1 MRLSVHDVWTRGAV
15 SDGLCVGSAALLTC
29 CGCHSASPA
38 LSFAA
43 VKPINSFAA
52 VKPINTTTLIQIFD
66 DILSFVSSENLS

>member
-29 CGCHSASPA
+29 CGCHSTSPA
-38 LSFAA
+38 L
-43 VKPINSFAA
+43 SFAA

-66 DILSFVSSENLS
+66 DILSFVSSKNPSSKLKEPGF